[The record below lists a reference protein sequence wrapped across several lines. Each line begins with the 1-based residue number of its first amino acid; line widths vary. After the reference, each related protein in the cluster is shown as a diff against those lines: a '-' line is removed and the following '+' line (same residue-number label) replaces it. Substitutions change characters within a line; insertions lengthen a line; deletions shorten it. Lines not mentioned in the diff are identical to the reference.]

1 MTSKKSVL
9 AAIFLISLGII
20 FGGVLVSNLQHGVEF
35 GLAGDRP
42 AQVTLGASRAPVQA
56 DPDLQIASK
65 AFVEVAKAV
74 TPTVVSIIV
83 RTAGK
88 ASSEDFEGF
97 PFFFGPDFPKFEH
110 PPRQG
115 TGSGVIVTQDGYV
128 ITNNHVVKDADEG
141 GIEVTLSDKRRFQ
154 ASLVG
159 TDPTT
164 DLAVV
169 KIDIDGLPVAALGN
183 SDELEV
189 GQWVLAIGNPLGL
202 NSTVTAGIV
211 SALGRG
217 QLRIVERSNYG
228 IENFIQTDAAIN
240 PGNSG
245 GALVN
250 LRGEVVGINTAIAT
264 TNARFQGYGFAIPVN
279 LAKVVVHDLILYGK
293 VSRGYIGVHIS
304 TIDATMADALGLR
317 RAQGV
322 LVNNVVSGSAA
333 DDAGI
338 EAGDVILMV
347 DGREVNAANEL
358 QTLIATHH
366 PGDVVTLTVYRD
378 GKSFDKSLTLGAREE
393 PAITRRAS
401 DRTKEK
407 AGPDRKAPESISFEK
422 IGLTCRNLTSEEK
435 KRYKA
440 EAGVLVSD
448 VKRYSEA
455 HNRQLFKDDIIL
467 KADRKEIRSV
477 GELQEIFNEHKPGD
491 SVLLRV
497 KTEETVRFVALQMPR
512 TKK

>member
-9 AAIFLISLGII
+9 AAVFLISLGII
-20 FGGVLVSNLQHGVEF
+20 FGGVLVSNFQHGVDF

-42 AQVTLGASRAPVQA
+42 TQVRLGASRAPVQA

-88 ASSEDFEGF
+88 APSEDFEGF
-97 PFFFGPDFPKFEH
+97 RFFFGPDFPKFEH
-110 PPRQG
+110 PPQQG
-115 TGSGVIVTQDGYV
+115 AGSGVIVTQDGYV
-128 ITNNHVVKDADEG
+128 ITNSHVVKDADEG

-154 ASLVG
+154 ARLVG

-169 KIDIDGLPVAALGN
+169 KIDVDGLTAAALGN

-189 GQWVLAIGNPLGL
+189 GQWVLAIGNPFTLS
-202 NSTVTAGIV
+202 STVTAGIV

-217 QLRIVERSNYG
+217 QLRIIRDTPYG

-279 LAKVVVHDLILYGK
+279 LAKVVVKDLIVYGK
-293 VSRGYIGVHIS
+293 VSRGYIGVQIK
-304 TIDATMADALGLR
+304 TIDATLAKALGLQR
-317 RAQGV
+317 TQGV
-322 LVNNVVSGSAA
+322 LVDNVVSASAA
-333 DDAGI
+333 EEAGI
-338 EAGDVILMV
+338 KAGDVILMV
-347 DGREVNAANEL
+347 DGRDVNAANEL
-358 QTLIATHH
+358 QTLIATRH
-366 PGDVVTLTVYRD
+366 PGDVVKLKIYRD
-378 GKSFDKSLTLGAREE
+378 GKTFEKRVTLRALDDE
-393 PAITRRAS
+393 AFTTRAS
-401 DRTKEK
+401 GQPKGKPE
-407 AGPDRKAPESISFEK
+407 PDRKAPESISFEK
-422 IGLTCRNLTSEEK
+422 LGLTCRNLTSEEK

-455 HNRQLFKDDIIL
+455 DNRQLFKDDIIL
-467 KADRKEIRSV
+467 EADRKEIRSV
-477 GELQEIFNEHKPGD
+477 GELQEVFNEHKPGD

-512 TKK
+512 TNK